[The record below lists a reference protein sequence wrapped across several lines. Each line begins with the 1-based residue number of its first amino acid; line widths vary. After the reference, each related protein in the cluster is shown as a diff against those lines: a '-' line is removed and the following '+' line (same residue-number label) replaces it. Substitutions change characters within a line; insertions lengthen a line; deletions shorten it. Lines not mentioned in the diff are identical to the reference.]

1 MKNEDAIKRME
12 HFEMNKIMDKLKLNT
27 KKPNWLEYLFPIM
40 LWAVWIFLYSYI
52 DFRSLTIWS
61 TTLLDCLIDGNLYD
75 YYQIVHENIYGVPH
89 AYFCYNYII
98 LIPWAIW
105 NIPIWLIQRFLHVE
119 ILSNTWMMAWSHLF
133 LVVVFCITLIYA
145 KKIVE
150 MFVEDK
156 TQQAWN
162 SYLILT
168 FPFMFLGIVMAGQ
181 TDIIAIAIT
190 VIAIYYLLK
199 DKQGIFL
206 VLMAVSIAA
215 KPFFIFA
222 YIAIILLIEKNII
235 KIGLK
240 LACSTVFMLL
250 FQVIYQNAPMYLESY
265 AAGTGN
271 SIIEK
276 TVASTIDAN
285 INYDAPWVIILLV
298 ILYVVA
304 YFIPYNTS
312 NEKKY
317 YVIYMMV
324 APMMV
329 YFCFAH
335 YEFYRMIYLAP
346 FLLILITINQ
356 KLYRINVILE
366 MVFSIVGVFLMIYY
380 KWTAGVTYFNHN
392 LMNALGW
399 NRSTSE
405 CTYASLYDLLTAK
418 MENLPMIQNM
428 AAAVFITVAGIVLV
442 INLPMVTARIKQPVE
457 KCERWLY
464 WLNTI
469 VMYGF
474 TGILLMCYLNM
485 VP

>member
-1 MKNEDAIKRME
+1 ME
-12 HFEMNKIMDKLKLNT
+12 QFKMNKIMDKLKLNT
-27 KKPNWLEYLFPIM
+27 KEPNWLEYFFPIV
-40 LWAVWIFLYSYI
+40 LWGVWIFLYSYI

-61 TTLLDCLIDGNLYD
+61 TTLLDCLVDGNLYN
-75 YYQIVHENIYGVPH
+75 YYEIVHENIHGVPH

-105 NIPIWLIQRFLHVE
+105 NIPIWLIQRFLHIE
-119 ILSNTWMMAWSHLF
+119 ILSSTWMMAWSHLF
-133 LVVVFCITLIYA
+133 LIAVFLVTLIFT

-156 TQQAWN
+156 TKQAWN
-162 SYLILT
+162 CYLIFT
-168 FPFMFLGIVMAGQ
+168 FPFMFLGVVLAGQ

-190 VIAIYYLLK
+190 VAAIYYLLK
-199 DKQGIFL
+199 DKQGMFL
-206 VLMAVSIAA
+206 LLMAISIAA

-240 LACSTVFMLL
+240 LACSVVFMLL

-276 TVASTIDAN
+276 TVTSAIDAN
-285 INYDAPWVIILLV
+285 IIYKAPLVIILLV
-298 ILYVVA
+298 ILYFVA
-304 YFIPYNTS
+304 YCISYDATK
-312 NEKKY
+312 EKKY

-329 YFCFAH
+329 YFCFSH

-346 FLLILITINQ
+346 FFMILITMNQ

-366 MVFSIVGVFLMIYY
+366 TIISAVGVFLMIYY
-380 KWTAGVTYFNHN
+380 KWTAAVEYFNHN
-392 LMNALGW
+392 AMKVLGFGK
-399 NRSTSE
+399 STSG
-405 CTYASLYDLLTAK
+405 CTYNSLYDLLTAK
-418 MENLPMIQNM
+418 MENLLMIQNI
-428 AAAVFITVAGIVLV
+428 AAAVFITAAGIFLI
-442 INLPMVTARIKQPVE
+442 INLPAVTARIKQPVE

-464 WLNTI
+464 WVNTA

-474 TGILLMCYLNM
+474 MGSLLMCYFN
-485 VP
+485 VIP